1 MAKFQPKFTFPPP
14 ICALLI
20 DISGTLLIGSSPIPG
35 AAQALST
42 LRAAR
47 IPFRLCSNTSK
58 ESSHAMYERIRTAGL
73 DVRREELWTSIGALR
88 VVLKELG
95 VKRPY
100 MLLSK
105 SALEECTDEP
115 VRSDLSDASSALP
128 PSSPYDAVVVG
139 LAPPLLDYTHLNTA
153 FRILVGENQPRDTP
167 VSPTGDQAPHSNAHS
182 GLGLGVGVC
191 IQPRPPLIALH
202 KARYLEAPDHALS
215 LGPGPFVHAL
225 EEAAQTSATVVGKPT
240 RAFFEAVL
248 RDLERNLDVELG
260 DDAASTQREGDRD
273 RRGRGQSPS
282 TQTHRCRWE
291 GIAVI
296 GDDVLA
302 DLGEGAV
309 ELGLWRVLVK
319 TGKYRPGDENRQDV
333 LPPDQVCVSF
343 AEFVGMLHEQRT
355 CPGGL

>member
-1 MAKFQPKFTFPPP
+1 MAKFQPPP
-14 ICALLI
+14 IRALLI

-58 ESSHAMYERIRTAGL
+58 ESSHAIHERMCTAGL
-73 DVRREELWTSIGALR
+73 DVRREELWTSVGALR

-115 VRSDLSDASSALP
+115 VRSDLGDASSALS

-153 FRILVGENQPRDTP
+153 FRILVGEHRPHDAS
-167 VSPTGDQAPHSNAHS
+167 VSPTDPAPYSSAHSDANAHTKP
-182 GLGLGVGVC
+182 
-191 IQPRPPLIALH
+191 QPRPPLIALH

-260 DDAASTQREGDRD
+260 DDTLSTQREGDGD
-273 RRGRGQSPS
+273 RRGRGQSSS

-343 AEFVGMLHEQRT
+343 AEFVEMLHEQRT
-355 CPGGL
+355 CPEGM